1 MERKHLMVLRD
12 IAKYGRSANLAD
24 MDDINNAIIAAEKEL
39 TSGCNDLDKEIE
51 RTIAAI
57 TCVMTPLDAQ
67 ATLTCHLGSLLA
79 KKRDNLEKKD

>member
-39 TSGCNDLDKEIE
+39 TSGCCDLDKEIA
-51 RTIAAI
+51 RTSAAI
-57 TCVMTPLDAQ
+57 NNIVISSYGQ
-67 ATLTCHLGSLLA
+67 AELVGHLAKLLA
-79 KKRDNLEKKD
+79 AKRDKLGIKD